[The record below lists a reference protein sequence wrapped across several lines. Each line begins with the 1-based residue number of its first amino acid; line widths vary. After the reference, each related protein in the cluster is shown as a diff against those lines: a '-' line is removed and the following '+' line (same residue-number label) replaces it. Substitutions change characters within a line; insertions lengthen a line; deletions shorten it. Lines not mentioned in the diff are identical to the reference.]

1 MDAVQIFNSEL
12 GIFLNTINV
21 DSAALGKNF
30 GLNRAQ
36 VQPQSNEPAL
46 WNKTAK
52 RFTEYNHVS

>member
-46 WNKTAK
+46 CPL
-52 RFTEYNHVS
+52 E